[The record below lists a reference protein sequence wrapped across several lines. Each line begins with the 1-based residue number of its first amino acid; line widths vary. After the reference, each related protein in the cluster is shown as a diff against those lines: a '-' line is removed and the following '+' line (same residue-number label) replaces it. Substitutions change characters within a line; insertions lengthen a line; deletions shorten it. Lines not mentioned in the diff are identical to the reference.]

1 MSRTRSLAVLTATL
15 VLVLA
20 GCGGTQAGGTAAT
33 SAAASAPASV
43 ASSAAKPSFELT
55 LGGTV
60 DLPAYASDRAASLD
74 SCAKGKSGGWSY
86 LYAGGDPFLS
96 LDLTV
101 YPGVVH
107 GDAPSDFDLDI
118 GAPTGQVRLVPSGRR
133 EGIKG
138 AGNARLEQDGDAVK
152 ITIDGSARTMVDGA
166 NTGDTTVDLVIH
178 CPA

>member
-1 MSRTRSLAVLTATL
+1 MRSKRTRRRRS
-15 VLVLA
+15 
-20 GCGGTQAGGTAAT
+20 
-33 SAAASAPASV
+33 
-43 ASSAAKPSFELT
+43 SSAF
-55 LGGTV
+55 
-60 DLPAYASDRAASLD
+60 
-74 SCAKGKSGGWSY
+74 AKGKSGGWSY

-101 YPGVVH
+101 FPGVVQ

-133 EGIKG
+133 EGVKG
-138 AGNARLEQDGDAVK
+138 AGTARLEQDGDAVK

>member
-1 MSRTRSLAVLTATL
+1 MSRTPSLAVLATVAL
-15 VLVLA
+15 VAA
-20 GCGGTQAGGTAAT
+20 GCSGSPTGASTAAT
-33 SAAASAPASV
+33 AGPSAAASAVSA
-43 ASSAAKPSFELT
+43 AAKPSFELT

-60 DLPAYASDRAASLD
+60 ELPSYASDRAASLD

-86 LYAGGDPFLS
+86 LYAGGDPFVS
-96 LDLTV
+96 LDLNL
-101 YPGVVH
+101 YPGVID
-107 GDAPSDFDLDI
+107 GGTPSDFDLDI

-133 EGIKG
+133 EGVKG
-138 AGNARLEQDGDAVK
+138 TGTAKLVQDGGAVS